1 MSLSAESE
9 TPLGFAQHLFF
20 LKIGGFYPPIH
31 FLLLATSGGE
41 PPLPRRGIARQVSLD
56 TCKRSLLTRSTKFP
70 MNYRLA
76 DALPQDTQSLDQAFS
91 KACSFQRQSLW
102 SLSAESE
109 TPLGFAQH
117 LFFLKIGGFYPP
129 IHFLL
134 LATSGGEPPLPRR
147 VIARQVSLD
156 ICKKSLL
163 TRLKKLPLS

>member
-117 LFFLKIGGFYPP
+117 S
-129 IHFLL
+129 LL
-134 LATSGGEPPLPRR
+134 LKRWT
-147 VIARQVSLD
+147 
-156 ICKKSLL
+156 
-163 TRLKKLPLS
+163 LSAA

>member
-1 MSLSAESE
+1 MYFFKTLKSFAQAFSKACRSRATPLSLSAESE

-109 TPLGFAQH
+109 TLYASQSA
-117 LFFLKIGGFYPP
+117 GG
-129 IHFLL
+129 
-134 LATSGGEPPLPRR
+134 
-147 VIARQVSLD
+147 
-156 ICKKSLL
+156 
-163 TRLKKLPLS
+163 

>member
-1 MSLSAESE
+1 M
-9 TPLGFAQHLFF
+9 
-20 LKIGGFYPPIH
+20 
-31 FLLLATSGGE
+31 LATSGGE

-109 TPLGFAQH
+109 TPLALPNILCSLSGG
-117 LFFLKIGGFYPP
+117 LCPPLNFLS
-129 IHFLL
+129 
-134 LATSGGEPPLPRR
+134 LATLGGEPPLPRR